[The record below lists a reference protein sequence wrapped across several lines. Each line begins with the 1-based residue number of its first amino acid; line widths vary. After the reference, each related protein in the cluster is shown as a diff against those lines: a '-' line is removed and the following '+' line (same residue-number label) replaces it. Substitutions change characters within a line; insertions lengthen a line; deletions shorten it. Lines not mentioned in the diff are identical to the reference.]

1 MGPKVSGQYHH
12 RRPTLNL
19 PHAMTRRSRIKPAA
33 KPLIAPE
40 PCLPGTAGAVGID
53 VSKATFHACYRAD
66 SKARPKAGVFTAD
79 PVGHAKFL
87 TWLDRVGTHQSL
99 HLCLEE
105 TGCYGRALASFLH
118 QAGHHVSVVNA
129 ALIKNY
135 GRSLN
140 LRTKNDRVD
149 AQLIAGY
156 TLERIPARWQ
166 PLEPQHQ
173 ALRDAARRRQQLMG
187 LLLQEKNHLE
197 ASPSPAIRQSIQ
209 QTIDALQAQRADIE
223 AHMKALIAA
232 DPQLEHNAA
241 LLVSIPGIGFLTA
254 MLLLAE
260 LPPLDSFTTARQ
272 LSAYAGLTP
281 REHQSGTS
289 VNGRTRLCKQ
299 GRSGLRTLF
308 FMPALSLMGRKTGPL
323 YHFAERLLK
332 AAKRPA
338 CVMGALMR
346 KLSTLVFAIL
356 RSGKPFDPNYSR
368 TMALSPAVP

>member
-1 MGPKVSGQYHH
+1 MGPKVSGRFH
-12 RRPTLNL
+12 RLPTLNL
-19 PHAMTRRSRIKPAA
+19 PDTMSRRSKIKPAA
-33 KPLIAPE
+33 KPPIAPE

-53 VSKATFHACYRAD
+53 VSKSTFHACYLAD
-66 SKARPKAGVFTAD
+66 SKARPKTGVFTAD
-79 PVGHAKFL
+79 PPGHAKFL
-87 TWLDRVGTHQSL
+87 LWLDRVGTRQSL

-105 TGCYGRALASFLH
+105 TGCYGRALAAFLH
-118 QAGHHVSVVNA
+118 QAGHHVSVINA

-140 LRTKNDRVD
+140 LRTKTDRVD

-197 ASPSPAIRQSIQ
+197 ACPSPAIRESIQ
-209 QTIDALQAQRADIE
+209 QTIDALQAQRAAIE
-223 AHMKALIAA
+223 THMKALIAA
-232 DPQLEHNAA
+232 DPQLKHNAA
-241 LLVSIPGIGFLTA
+241 LLVSIPGIGSLTA

-260 LPPLDSFTTARQ
+260 LPPLDSFTTARS

-281 REHQSGTS
+281 REYQSGTS

-299 GRSGLRTLF
+299 GRAGLRTLF

-323 YHFAERLLK
+323 YHFADRLLK
-332 AAKRPA
+332 AAKKPA
-338 CVMGALMR
+338 CVIGALMR
-346 KLSTLVFAIL
+346 KLSTIVFAIL
-356 RSGKPFDPNYSR
+356 RSGQPFDPNYARSI
-368 TMALSPAVP
+368 ALQTATK